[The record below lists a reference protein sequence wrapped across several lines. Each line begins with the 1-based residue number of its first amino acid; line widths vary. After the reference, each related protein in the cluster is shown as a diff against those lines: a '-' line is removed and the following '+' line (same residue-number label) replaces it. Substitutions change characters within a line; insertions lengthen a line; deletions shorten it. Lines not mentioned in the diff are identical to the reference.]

1 MKLQEL
7 FYCQDLQED
16 LTRRSALAGLGSML
30 GMKTAGA
37 TSRPRDIVIPDKYT
51 ALSSNRARETELINL
66 AQRAGIQG
74 RELAAFLAQLA
85 HESLGFNQM
94 QETGDTRKY
103 DPQHNPRKAAQ
114 LGNTQPGDGARYRGR
129 GYIHLTGRENYRR
142 LGNQLGLPLEDQP
155 DQAATPAIAASIAIR
170 YWKTRVQPRVS
181 NWDDVRE
188 VTKTINPGE
197 TGASL
202 PDRAANYQHYLG
214 RIVRRRA
221 DTENGDNKPG

>member
-1 MKLQEL
+1 MLLHEL
-7 FYCQDLQED
+7 FRSSHVDEQ
-16 LTRRSALAGLGSML
+16 LTRRSALGGLAAMFGT
-30 GMKTAGA
+30 KTAHA
-37 TSRPRDIVIPDKYT
+37 TSRPRDIVIPNKYT
-51 ALSSNRARETELINL
+51 AQSSNSRREQELVNI

-142 LGNQLGLPLEDQP
+142 MGNQLGVPLEDQP
-155 DQAATPAIAASIAIR
+155 DQAASPAVAARVAIR

-181 NWDDVRE
+181 NWDDVQE

-202 PDRAANYQHYLG
+202 PDRAANYQHYLQ
-214 RIVRRRA
+214 RVVRRRA
-221 DTENGDNKPG
+221 DAENGDNKPG